1 MSRTT
6 VSGVLTRKT
15 TRSIRHNWGQF
26 LAIIGITAI
35 AVTLFLGLSASAKSL
50 DERVDRLYSEC
61 NVADIWVTTSGYEE
75 DDQTALENMLDSE
88 DLLEKRSYLP
98 SYLGVRSM
106 YAVIVDEYPA
116 ISAPIIVDDIEGT
129 DYYSE
134 NAEFLI
140 VDDSMEI
147 AAGETVE
154 VSFSSSLFSVG
165 EESLSSY
172 VGDLVSLEFK
182 VTSTMNYAENI
193 NTAEFSTSCFV
204 ISTSYFKDVFTDYI
218 MSFSGLSSIEQN
230 VIVSLINSTD
240 FSNQFVI
247 KAGENTNVKALES
260 QINSYYSSKEEN
272 NLVYLYDLDSAVFN
286 SIVQADI
293 QQAWALSYVFPAI
306 FFLVAV
312 LVILTTISQLIIKER
327 MEIGTLKAI
336 GVNKNQIL
344 SQYMALMFV
353 LVGIGFVIGAILGPI
368 ILPMIMGI
376 KYNILYSL
384 PPFRFVFPWLYFVI
398 ALVALMALTALVV
411 WLACRKEM
419 KLMPVSSM
427 RPPQIKALKPKK
439 DEGNHRFEAR
449 FIYIKMALRNIRL
462 SPAKSVMVV
471 LGILGC
477 TMLLVS
483 GYGIDDTID
492 YSVDYDLAN
501 FYAADITLH
510 YNTGSTS
517 MASELEQFEEIE
529 YFEEQRTET
538 STVTNQRNGIQYE
551 TYIYIVSESP
561 TLINI
566 DFDADYLCVS
576 QKVANEANVKIGD
589 ELTFEIMGKEYSGV
603 VGQIYDTFVYHGVFA
618 SSTNEA
624 YKELYETKTTAFIS
638 VADGVDHDEFG
649 TRLLSEVSEA
659 ASYTTHEW
667 TVDYINSIVSSVDTM
682 TLSIKIFAILLAVV
696 VLFNLTYL
704 NFKERTRQIATLKVV
719 GFSRANIGKT
729 LVYESMILVVIGA
742 VLGLLLGFPLEILIL
757 FINRNAIVEFLYVCT
772 WQTYLISFLITTLVA
787 LAINLLLT
795 LRIKNVKMVESLKSI
810 EE

>member
-1 MSRTT
+1 MSRVT

-50 DERVDRLYSEC
+50 DDRVNRLYTEC
-61 NVADIWVTTSGYEE
+61 NVADIWVTADSYNE
-75 DDQTALENMLDSE
+75 DDQAAIESMLDGE

-98 SYLGVRSM
+98 SYLGTRSM

-116 ISAPIIVDDIEGT
+116 ISSPIIVDDIEGT

-147 AAGETVE
+147 TAGETVE
-154 VSFSSSLFSVG
+154 VSFSSSLFEVG
-165 EESLSSY
+165 GVSLSSF
-172 VGDLVSLEFK
+172 VGDLVTLEFTT
-182 VTSTMNYAENI
+182 TSTMNYAENI

-204 ISTSYFKDVFTDYI
+204 ISNAYFKEVFANYI
-218 MSFSGLSSIEQN
+218 YSIDGLGSLQSL
-230 VIVSLINSTD
+230 VVSLIEETD

-247 KAGENTNVKALES
+247 KTGANTDVKALES
-260 QINSYYSSKEEN
+260 QINSYYYSKEEN
-272 NLVYLYDLDSAVFN
+272 NLVYLFDLDNAVFN
-286 SIVQADI
+286 TIVQADI
-293 QQAWALSYVFPAI
+293 QQAWALSYVFPFI
-306 FFLVAV
+306 FFLVAI
-312 LVILTTISQLIIKER
+312 LVILTTITQLIIKER

-336 GVNKNQIL
+336 GVSKNAIL

-384 PPFRFVFPWLYFVI
+384 PAFRFVFPWLYFVI
-398 ALVALMALTALVV
+398 ALVAIMALTALVV
-411 WLACRKEM
+411 WLACRREM

-439 DEGNHRFEAR
+439 DEGNRRFEAR
-449 FIYIKMALRNIRL
+449 FLYIKMALRNIRL
-462 SPAKSVMVV
+462 SPTKSVMVV

-492 YSVDYDLAN
+492 HSVDYDLAN
-501 FYAADITLH
+501 FYDADITLR
-510 YNTGSTS
+510 YNTGSVS
-517 MASELEQFEEIE
+517 MAEELKQFDEIT

-538 STVTNQRNGIQYE
+538 ATITNQRNDISYE
-551 TYIYIVSESP
+551 TNIYVVSETP
-561 TLINI
+561 KIINV
-566 DFDADYLCVS
+566 DFNPDYLCVS

-589 ELTFEIMGKEYSGV
+589 ELTFEIMGVEYSGT

-618 SSTNEA
+618 SSTNPA
-624 YKELYETKTTAFIS
+624 YAELYETKTTAFIR
-638 VADGVDHDEFG
+638 VADDVDHDEFG
-649 TRLLSEVSEA
+649 TFLLNNVSEA
-659 ASYTTHEW
+659 ASYTTYEW
-667 TVDYINSIVSSVDTM
+667 TVDYITSIVSSVDTM

-729 LVYESMILVVIGA
+729 LVYESMLLVIVGA

-795 LRIKNVKMVESLKSI
+795 LRIKSVKMVESLKSI